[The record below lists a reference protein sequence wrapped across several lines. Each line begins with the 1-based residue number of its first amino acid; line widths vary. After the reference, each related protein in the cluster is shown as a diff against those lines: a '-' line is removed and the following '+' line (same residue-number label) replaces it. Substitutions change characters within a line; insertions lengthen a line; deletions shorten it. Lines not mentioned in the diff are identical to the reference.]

1 MDTRTKILRLDR
13 ALELLAELAADGKR
27 IAVAMGWFDVLRSS
41 HTQALA
47 GALAGA
53 LGGALSAE
61 RPSADVLAVA
71 VFADG
76 GDDGSGGGR
85 TLLDESSRA
94 QLAAALAVVDYVV
107 ICERSEVEG
116 LRSAAASPVVVDA
129 EALATGNVVDDV
141 LRRHGK
147 L

>member
-1 MDTRTKILRLDR
+1 MDTREKILRLDQ
-13 ALELLAELAADGKR
+13 ALEVLGKLAADGKR

-41 HTQALA
+41 HTE
-47 GALAGA
+47 ALAGA
-53 LGGALSAE
+53 LGGALSGE
-61 RPSADVLAVA
+61 RPAADVLAVV

-76 GDDGSGGGR
+76 GGGR

-107 ICERSEVEG
+107 ICDRSEVEG
-116 LRSAAASPVVVDA
+116 LRSAAGSPVVVDA

-141 LRRHGK
+141 LRRYGK

>member
-1 MDTRTKILRLDR
+1 MDTREKILRLDR

-27 IAVAMGWFDVLRSS
+27 VAVAMGWFDVLRSS
-41 HTQALA
+41 HTD
-47 GALAGA
+47 ALAGA
-53 LGGALSAE
+53 LGGALSGE

-107 ICERSEVEG
+107 ICDRSEVEG
-116 LRSAAASPVVVDA
+116 LRSAAGSPVVVDA
-129 EALATGNVVDDV
+129 EALATGNLVDDV

>member
-1 MDTRTKILRLDR
+1 MDTREKILRLDQ
-13 ALELLAELAADGKR
+13 ALELLGKLAADGKR

-41 HTQALA
+41 HTE
-47 GALAGA
+47 ALAGA
-53 LGGALSAE
+53 LGGALIGA
-61 RPSADVLAVA
+61 RPAADVLAVA

-76 GDDGSGGGR
+76 GGGR
-85 TLLDESSRA
+85 TLLDQSSRA

-107 ICERSEVEG
+107 ICDRSEVEG
-116 LRSAAASPVVVDA
+116 LRSAAGSPVVVDA

-141 LRRHGK
+141 LRRYGK

>member
-1 MDTRTKILRLDR
+1 MDTRTKILRLDQ

-53 LGGALSAE
+53 RGGALSGE

-76 GDDGSGGGR
+76 SGGGR
-85 TLLDESSRA
+85 ALLDESSRA

-107 ICERSEVEG
+107 ICDRSAVEG
-116 LRSAAASPVVVDA
+116 LRSAAGSPVVVDA

>member
-1 MDTRTKILRLDR
+1 MDTREKILRLDQ

-41 HTQALA
+41 HTE
-47 GALAGA
+47 ALAGA
-53 LGGALSAE
+53 LGGTLSGA
-61 RPSADVLAVA
+61 RPAADVLAVA

-76 GDDGSGGGR
+76 GDDGGDGR

-107 ICERSEVEG
+107 ICDRSEVEG
-116 LRSAAASPVVVDA
+116 LRSAAGSRVVVDA

>member
-1 MDTRTKILRLDR
+1 MDTRKKILRLDQ
-13 ALELLAELAADGKR
+13 ALELLGKLAADGKR

-41 HTQALA
+41 HTE
-47 GALAGA
+47 ALAGA
-53 LGGALSAE
+53 LGGALSGAG
-61 RPSADVLAVA
+61 SAADVLAVA

-107 ICERSEVEG
+107 ICDRSEVEG
-116 LRSAAASPVVVDA
+116 LRSAAGSPVVVDA

>member
-1 MDTRTKILRLDR
+1 MDTRKKILRLDR

-41 HTQALA
+41 HTE
-47 GALAGA
+47 ALAGA

-116 LRSAAASPVVVDA
+116 LRSAAGSPVVVDA

>member
-1 MDTRTKILRLDR
+1 MDTREKILRLDR

-27 IAVAMGWFDVLRSS
+27 VAVAMGWFDVLRSS
-41 HTQALA
+41 HTEALA
-47 GALAGA
+47 GAR
-53 LGGALSAE
+53 GGALSGA

-116 LRSAAASPVVVDA
+116 LRSAAGSPVVVDA

>member
-53 LGGALSAE
+53 RGGALSAE

-76 GDDGSGGGR
+76 GDDGGGGR
-85 TLLDESSRA
+85 PLLDESSRA

-116 LRSAAASPVVVDA
+116 LRSAAGSPVVVDA

>member
-41 HTQALA
+41 HTE
-47 GALAGA
+47 ALAGA
-53 LGGALSAE
+53 LGGALSGAG
-61 RPSADVLAVA
+61 SAADVLAVA